1 MDNNN
6 TFKPY
11 FPKEKIEPYENN
23 NGYDR
28 QLSVINSELSSLE
41 NYDNSFNQIPFS
53 SFDSNKYKNNH
64 FYNTNIMDDDSSSLN
79 LSIHMQTT
87 KASSEEI
94 ENNFS
99 FNKSPNLNRKAN
111 AYINNTNDNIT
122 ALMNNQFNAINN
134 SILDTS
140 NNINSK
146 SILMRKNMALKPT
159 ISLPHSSV
167 IPNKKQFN
175 DDFYS
180 LNQNINNEKSG
191 NLKFFELNSIFLV

>member
-1 MDNNN
+1 
-6 TFKPY
+6 
-11 FPKEKIEPYENN
+11 
-23 NGYDR
+23 
-28 QLSVINSELSSLE
+28 
-41 NYDNSFNQIPFS
+41 
-53 SFDSNKYKNNH
+53 
-64 FYNTNIMDDDSSSLN
+64 
-79 LSIHMQTT
+79 MQTT